1 MDNPFFREI
10 LEKKIDQAIDQK
22 IPDLRATL
30 KSATRQDLTT
40 SNDWSDISTASNFS
54 TSKTEFDIMALCRKA
69 TLALGDRNSTISEA
83 TNLST
88 ISGITN
94 MSTFSLSPSPSPI
107 PNAPRVQRLASISEL
122 IPRTIRSSKS
132 FSICDQTDDPRLDPN
147 LVAAAKQ
154 VRSVTIP
161 DARSKRLEFSMFDD
175 MLELTSTSNFLTTS
189 KNFFY
194 CLPT

>member
-30 KSATRQDLTT
+30 KSATRQNLPTP
-40 SNDWSDISTASNFS
+40 NDWSDISTASNFS
-54 TSKTEFDIMALCRKA
+54 TSKTEFDVMALCRKV
-69 TLALGDRNSTISEA
+69 TLALGDRNLTISET

-94 MSTFSLSPSPSPI
+94 MSIFSLSPSPSPI
-107 PNAPRVQRLASISEL
+107 PNAPRVKRLASISEL
-122 IPRTIRSSKS
+122 IPRAIRSSKS

-154 VRSVTIP
+154 VRSVTIAN
-161 DARSKRLEFSMFDD
+161 ARSIFNVRRHVRIDNYFEF
-175 MLELTSTSNFLTTS
+175 
-189 KNFFY
+189 
-194 CLPT
+194 LPVSSETCD